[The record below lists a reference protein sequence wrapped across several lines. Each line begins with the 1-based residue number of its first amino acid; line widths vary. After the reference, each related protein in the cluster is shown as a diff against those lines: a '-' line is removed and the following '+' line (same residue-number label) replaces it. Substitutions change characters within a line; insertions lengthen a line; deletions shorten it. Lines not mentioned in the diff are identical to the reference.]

1 MWVFGITDRQT
12 DRQMDRWI
20 DSEIFRLQPH
30 EFYMCH
36 YFAYF
41 TYITCLVR
49 AQVDG
54 KKVSTAEEAAAAI
67 LGDRGSTVHF
77 LMQRDIEGKNLKFP
91 LKLERDKPK

>member
-1 MWVFGITDRQT
+1 MK
-12 DRQMDRWI
+12 
-20 DSEIFRLQPH
+20 LQPY
-30 EFYMCH
+30 EFYICN
-36 YFAYF
+36 YL
-41 TYITCLVR
+41 TLLTLRTLVR

-77 LMQRDIEGKNLKFP
+77 LMQRDIEGKNMKFP

>member
-1 MWVFGITDRQT
+1 MK
-12 DRQMDRWI
+12 
-20 DSEIFRLQPH
+20 LQPY
-30 EFYMCH
+30 EFYICN
-36 YFAYF
+36 YL
-41 TYITCLVR
+41 TLLTLRTLVR

>member
-1 MWVFGITDRQT
+1 MSIAEEAAAPYILAHVSIYLSVY
-12 DRQMDRWI
+12 I
-20 DSEIFRLQPH
+20 
-30 EFYMCH
+30 CN

-41 TYITCLVR
+41 TYLTYLVR

>member
-1 MWVFGITDRQT
+1 VK
-12 DRQMDRWI
+12 
-20 DSEIFRLQPH
+20 LQPY
-30 EFYMCH
+30 EFYICN
-36 YFAYF
+36 YL
-41 TYITCLVR
+41 TLLTLRTLVR

-77 LMQRDIEGKNLKFP
+77 LMQRDIEGKNMKFP